1 MRVEKLTTMSKQ
13 VGNSGKIKDQESQAA
28 KESTTPI
35 MVLILVMVMSAGA
48 SLSVNFNHIV
58 SYE

>member
-35 MVLILVMVMSAGA
+35 MVLILVIVMSAGA